1 MQWISLSN
9 NFGNEARFYLTCGRP
24 TYTLPRKWLKP
35 QYPDLSLG
43 TVYRNLAMFKEQ
55 GQIMSVGTVNG
66 AERFDG
72 NTKPHVHF
80 ICTGC
85 NAVSDLPQIEVPEE
99 LNRKVVSQTGGQVS
113 MCQLTFVGLCN
124 QCSEKQ
130 KEKGES
136 A

>member
-1 MQWISLSN
+1 MDKPVKQFRKRSAILS
-9 NFGNEARFYLTCGRP
+9 YLRQTDLHP
-24 TYTLPRKWLKP
+24 SAEMVFNQLKP

-66 AERFDG
+66 VERFDG

-85 NAVSDLPQIEVPEE
+85 SGVSDLPQIEVPDA
-99 LNRKVVSQTGGQVS
+99 
-113 MCQLTFVGLCN
+113 LC
-124 QCSEKQ
+124 SLYGKTEI
-130 KEKGES
+130 ERD
-136 A
+136 